1 MSHFRM
7 ASTDTARPDRKV
19 DDYVVGE
26 VDGVLCSVPF
36 MYPLM
41 AGGHNTVFDF
51 WFQFSVRLR

>member
-1 MSHFRM
+1 M

-19 DDYVVGE
+19 DDYVFGE

-41 AGGHNTVFDF
+41 AGGHITVFDF